1 VKLEDIPR
9 RQEVLIV
16 AEAQQ
21 RIDRAVI
28 SEHFDRRVASFAE
41 VAHVARADGS
51 ERYAARP

>member
-21 RIDRAVI
+21 RIDRVVV
-28 SEHFDRRVASFAE
+28 SEHFDRRVASLPRSRTSP
-41 VAHVARADGS
+41 ARYGS
-51 ERYAARP
+51 ARYAARQ